1 MPWLLSDTAVRQ
13 YAKIR
18 GLLDI
23 DYPETRTRA
32 VAELEAHC
40 AAVKAPEREKR
51 PTMTKRY
58 RSTVTHGV
66 AWTGREKPMTVELV
80 VDPWRDPPELIEVRK
95 VLGPSP
101 KR

>member
-23 DYPETRTRA
+23 DYPETRAVA

-40 AAVKAPEREKR
+40 AAAKAPEPEKR

-58 RSTVTHGV
+58 RSTVTHGIPWM
-66 AWTGREKPMTVELV
+66 AREKPMTVELV
-80 VDPWRDPPELIEVRK
+80 VDPWRNPPELIAVRR
-95 VLGPSP
+95 VPGPDP
-101 KR
+101 RR